1 MKIRVRFA
9 PSPTGPLHIGGLRTA
24 LFNYLIAKK
33 SGGKFILRI
42 EDTDSKRTVDGAEKH
57 IIDSLE
63 WLGLDFDEGPIRQSN
78 RSKLYKKQVDKLL
91 KQGNAYYAFDSQEDL
106 DGAREA
112 GGKDFKY
119 NVKTRMGLNNSFTVS
134 EQEIKKRVK
143 VINDPAAIRNVS
155 EKLFSTKY
163 QKFMPDTIFSQ
174 NIDEIRKF
182 FKKHKKVI
190 VKPIN
195 SYSGNNI
202 HLFTKFNLKFFQKF
216 IKKHNHI
223 MCQKYLPKIKEGD
236 KRVFLINGKVRG
248 AISRIP
254 KKGSFLSNLSKGAK
268 PINVKLTNKE
278 MKISKLIS
286 KDLKKDKIFFAGIDF
301 IDEQL
306 NGDINVTSPTGL
318 KTFYDLSKINLASTF
333 WKELKA

>member
-1 MKIRVRFA
+1 
-9 PSPTGPLHIGGLRTA
+9 
-24 LFNYLIAKK
+24 
-33 SGGKFILRI
+33 
-42 EDTDSKRTVDGAEKH
+42 
-57 IIDSLE
+57 
-63 WLGLDFDEGPIRQSN
+63 
-78 RSKLYKKQVDKLL
+78 
-91 KQGNAYYAFDSQEDL
+91 
-106 DGAREA
+106 
-112 GGKDFKY
+112 
-119 NVKTRMGLNNSFTVS
+119 
-134 EQEIKKRVK
+134 
-143 VINDPAAIRNVS
+143 
-155 EKLFSTKY
+155 
-163 QKFMPDTIFSQ
+163 MPDTIFSQ

-223 MCQKYLPKIKEGD
+223 MCQKYLSMIKEGD
-236 KRVFLINGKVRG
+236 KRVFLINGKVCG

-268 PINVKLTNKE
+268 PINIKLTNKE
-278 MKISKLIS
+278 MKISKLIG

-301 IDEQL
+301 IDEKL

>member
-1 MKIRVRFA
+1 MTNKI
-9 PSPTGPLHIGGLRTA
+9 
-24 LFNYLIAKK
+24 IAIQ
-33 SGGKFILRI
+33 GN
-42 EDTDSKRTVDGAEKH
+42 H
-57 IIDSLE
+57 
-63 WLGLDFDEGPIRQSN
+63 P
-78 RSKLYKKQVDKLL
+78 SKLNPRTDTSIFLAHEIQKKNYKIFYYDPKDLSIINFKVVAEGFFIKFDYKKKRFFEILKKQKLELIKCKYLLVRQDPPFNLEYICSTLILDK
-91 KQGNAYYAFDSQEDL
+91 
-106 DGAREA
+106 
-112 GGKDFKY
+112 
-119 NVKTRMGLNNSFTVS
+119 
-134 EQEIKKRVK
+134 IKKRVK
-143 VINDPAAIRNVS
+143 VINDPTAIRNVS

-202 HLFTKFNLKFFQKF
+202 YLLTKFNLKFFQKF

-236 KRVFLINGKVRG
+236 KRVFLINGKVCG

-268 PINVKLTNKE
+268 PINIKLTNKE
-278 MKISKLIS
+278 MKISKLIG